1 MNALAEISR
10 IDNPVQEE
18 TEATETTVET
28 QVMASDSVPAAHLID
43 LPNGIQ
49 VYRKK
54 IAGREYFQFLKMSK
68 DGAEEGIK
76 YVMMQMFINIATG
89 RPLTIEEIEDE
100 EGIGFEGV
108 ARLADEVVKVFPS
121 AQAKL
126 R

>member
-1 MNALAEISR
+1 
-10 IDNPVQEE
+10 
-18 TEATETTVET
+18 
-28 QVMASDSVPAAHLID
+28 MASDSVPAAHLID

-76 YVMMQMFINIATG
+76 YVMMQMFVNVKTG
-89 RPLTIEEIEDE
+89 RTLTIEEIEDE
-100 EGIGFEGV
+100 QGIGFEGV
-108 ARLADEVVKVFPS
+108 ARLADEVIKVFPN